1 MQLLQFF
8 LIGVSLAM
16 DAFAICLCQGM
27 VSQKDKISLG
37 IKLGV
42 TFGIFQTLMP
52 YIGFYI
58 GNIFSS
64 KVSTYGNI
72 IAFIILVLIGINM
85 IRESGEDGDE
95 NISLGLKSL
104 FVLGVATSIDALAIG
119 LSFSIEGIKNIYTP
133 AMIIGIV
140 TFFICFSGT
149 YLGKKVGSILQNKA
163 HRFGG
168 AILILIG
175 IKTLAENFI

>member
-8 LIGVSLAM
+8 LIGISLAM

-27 VSQKDKISLG
+27 TAQKQKLSLG
-37 IKLGV
+37 IKLGI
-42 TFGIFQTLMP
+42 TFGLFQTLMP
-52 YIGFYI
+52 YIGYYV
-58 GNIFSS
+58 GSIFSS

-72 IAFIILVLIGINM
+72 IAFIILFLIGINM
-85 IRESGEDGDE
+85 IRENGEEEEE

-104 FVLGVATSIDALAIG
+104 FILGIVTSIDALAIG

-149 YLGKKVGSILQNKA
+149 YLGKKIGNILQNKA
-163 HRFGG
+163 NMFGG
-168 AILILIG
+168 TILILIG
-175 IKTLAENFI
+175 LKTLAENFI